1 MLRKKILNSIDKAS
15 SFKIIFYSIIVYI
28 FVMFLMIGLVK
39 SNGFYKYFYI
49 NDGLFDVE
57 IYVNIAK
64 NGYNSIGSF
73 AMFPLWPFLIQIVSR
88 IFYTENYM
96 LIANLMALILFFI
109 SLPILWS
116 FFKNVFEKRMALLLF
131 LCFVFNPL
139 SIFHSFGYSE
149 SLTTL
154 EFSIWLVLI
163 YRIMNTKIKKSLL
176 KIKIEYLLLI
186 LISYCIG
193 LSRPLFVQLFLS
205 IILTFFILKYLKV
218 KIRNYLFPFG
228 ISLISI
234 FAGFSTF
241 ALYAYTKG
249 FGFGASFRAQNE
261 WNRVLGLHWDI
272 LFHPHS
278 VGGSDNVLNWDLQA
292 FWIPLIIFLA
302 VIIKFLISKKNVST
316 DKNQI
321 QSDAIFWVSLLFSCA
336 HSAVQF
342 LTYDLFFSTSRFIFA
357 LPLFFYVIGK
367 TLNAFN
373 FKYKYYIL
381 IFYFIYSFSF
391 FIYWWTRFSREAWMG

>member
-1 MLRKKILNSIDKAS
+1 MFRKEILNSIDRAS
-15 SFKIIFYSIIVYI
+15 SFKIIFYSITVYI
-28 FVMFLMIGLVK
+28 FVMFLMIGYVK

-49 NDGLFDVE
+49 NDGLYDVE

-64 NGYNSIGSF
+64 NGYNTIGNF
-73 AMFPLWPFLIQIVSR
+73 AIFPLWPFLIQIVSNM
-88 IFYTENYM
+88 FFTNNYM
-96 LIANLMALILFFI
+96 LVANLMALFLFFI
-109 SLPILWS
+109 SLPILWT

-139 SIFHSFGYSE
+139 SIFHAIGYSE

-154 EFSIWLVLI
+154 EFSIWLLLL
-163 YRIMNTKIKKSLL
+163 YRITNAKLKKSFL
-176 KIKIEYLLLI
+176 KNKMEYLFLI

-205 IILTFFILKYLKV
+205 IVLTFFILKYFKV
-218 KIRNYLFPFG
+218 KIKNFLVPLG
-228 ISLISI
+228 ISLFSI
-234 FAGFSTF
+234 FAGFFTF
-241 ALYAYTKG
+241 ALFSYIKG

-292 FWIPLIIFLA
+292 FWMPIIIFLA
-302 VIIKFLISKKNVST
+302 LIFKFFIRNNNLKT
-316 DKNQI
+316 DKNPI
-321 QSDAIFWVSLLFSCA
+321 QYDVIFWIALLFSCA

-367 TLNAFN
+367 TLYAFN

-391 FIYWWTRFSREAWMG
+391 FIYWWTRFSREGWMG